1 MNKKE
6 FILCAANY
14 YNDGSKE
21 THTVSNIEE
30 GFVICGRRH
39 HNCIAI
45 FAKMYGFPY
54 SRKTQ
59 KIMGTEIQGFITST
73 NRFVNRVEAMSIA
86 RAANQVITEGGNGN
100 ARLFSEDLY

>member
-1 MNKKE
+1 MNKE

-14 YNDGSKE
+14 YNDGLTE
-21 THTVSNIEE
+21 THTVDNIEK

-39 HNCIAI
+39 HNCISI

-54 SRKTQ
+54 SKKAL
-59 KIMGTEIQGFITST
+59 KIMETEVQGFLTST
-73 NRFVNRVEAMSIA
+73 NRFVDRIEAMEIA
-86 RAANQVITEGGNGN
+86 KKNNQVITEGGNGD

>member
-1 MNKKE
+1 MKKE

-21 THTVSNIEE
+21 THTVNNIEE

-54 SRKTQ
+54 SEEAH
-59 KIMGTEIQGFITST
+59 KIHRTEIQGFITNT
-73 NRFVNRVEAMSIA
+73 NKFVTRLQALAIA
-86 RAANQVITEGGNGN
+86 GNANQIITGG
-100 ARLFSEDLY
+100 R